1 MVPSDVH
8 IHRNGS
14 AAVSPPA
21 VTNDEAGLLDILA
34 IVRRRF
40 WLIVFG
46 LAVGVGVAA
55 LYYFKTT
62 PMYESTVRIL
72 VMPKDSSLPSQGA
85 SKGTEFQQRSAGEDI
100 LATHIELFQSPR
112 VIQQAIDQSDL
123 LKLPTLAKVVAND
136 GSPVRHIIG
145 NLEVTRGGE
154 GKAKDAS
161 VLAAT
166 YKGPSADDCAAILEA
181 IVGSYEEFLKGTFE
195 DTSSEAVNLI
205 TEAMT
210 KLKSDLEVKKNE
222 YSEFR
227 AEAPLLWQ
235 GENSLNVHQQR
246 LASVEASL
254 SEIAVKHTEAKSRL
268 EVIEEALAK
277 TENLEMSDLERLALL
292 SSSDVQRLNL
302 LLSATDQKLQ
312 DDWHKYREENP
323 VRQQSAQTEY
333 QRLLSLLLEEATLL
347 EDFSSDHPKVQTV
360 REQIRLTRAFL
371 EEKARFD
378 DPEDGQQEEN
388 KRLKPAELLSAHVG
402 LLRHDLAELEKRRSE
417 LERLAEEEKKSAKD
431 LSTYEIDDKLKREEL
446 DELRQLYS
454 VVVDRLREIN
464 LIKDYGGFLTEV
476 LAPVQKAEQPSWPVL
491 PLVLALGGVCGL
503 FFGCGLAYLVEL
515 SDKTFRSPDELHR
528 ALRLPIMAHVPSTSI
543 KRRRRGGEPGI
554 DPSVIAA
561 HNPASRF
568 AEVFRG
574 LRTALRFSA
583 SGAQCRVLQV
593 TSASPRDGKTTVA
606 ANLAVSFAQ
615 SGKRVLLVDGDLR
628 RPRVD
633 AVFGIQ
639 PDAGMVELLAG
650 EARLDDA
657 VAASGVENLWLLPC
671 GRQPSNPA
679 EVLSSPE
686 FEQLVHLLR
695 EQYDLVIID
704 SPPVLAVSDPAVI
717 APRAD
722 GVLLTV
728 RITKHGRPGVIQAR
742 QILAGIG
749 SHLLGVVVNSSDK
762 GHGFTYSRG
771 YGYGYG
777 SGATY
782 GYGYGN
788 GNDDMNKYYGQETEK
803 EKELAQG

>member
-1 MVPSDVH
+1 MVSSDVH
-8 IHRNGS
+8 IHRNIS
-14 AAVSPPA
+14 PAVSQPVQA
-21 VTNDEAGLLDILA
+21 HDEAGLLDILA

-46 LAVGVGVAA
+46 LAVGLGLAA

-72 VMPKDSSLPSQGA
+72 VMPKDSNLPSQGA
-85 SKGTEFQQRSAGEDI
+85 AKGTEFQQKSAGDDI

-112 VIQQAIDQSDL
+112 VIQQAIDQADL

-136 GSPVRHIIG
+136 GSPVRHIIK

-166 YKGPSADDCAAILEA
+166 YKGPSPEDCAAILEA
-181 IVGSYEEFLKGTFE
+181 IVSSYERFLKGTFE

-205 TEAMT
+205 TDAMT
-210 KLKSDLEVKKNE
+210 KLKSDLQVKKEE

-227 AEAPLLWQ
+227 ASAPLLWQ
-235 GENSLNVHQQR
+235 GESSLNVHQQR
-246 LASVEASL
+246 LAKVEASL

-268 EVIEEALAK
+268 EVIEEALAQ
-277 TENLEMSDLERLALL
+277 TQNLEMSDLERLALL
-292 SSSDVQRLNL
+292 SSSDVARLNL
-302 LLSATDQKLQ
+302 LLSATDKKPEY
-312 DDWHKYREENP
+312 DWHKYREENP

-360 REQIRLTRAFL
+360 REQIRLTREFL
-371 EEKARFD
+371 EEKAKFD
-378 DPEDGQQEEN
+378 DQEAGAQEED
-388 KRLKPAELLSAHVG
+388 KRLKPAELLAAHVG

-417 LERLAEEEKKSAKD
+417 LERLAEEEKKAAKE
-431 LSTYEIDDKLKREEL
+431 LATYEIDDRLKREEL

-476 LAPVQKAEQPSWPVL
+476 LAPVQKAEKPSWPVL

-503 FFGCGLAYLVEL
+503 LFGSGLAYLVEL
-515 SDKTFRSPDELHR
+515 SDKTFRSPDELHH
-528 ALRLPIMAHVPSTSI
+528 ALRLPIMAHVPGAAI
-543 KRRRRGGEPGI
+543 KRRRRGRGAEPAI
-554 DPSVIAA
+554 DPSIIAA
-561 HNPASRF
+561 HRPSSRF

-574 LRTALRFSA
+574 LRTALCFSA
-583 SGAQCRVLQV
+583 SGAKCRVIQI
-593 TSASPRDGKTTVA
+593 TSANPRDGKTTVA

-628 RPRVD
+628 RPRID
-633 AVFGIQ
+633 AVFGVQ
-639 PDAGMVELLAG
+639 PEAGMVEVLAG
-650 EARLDDA
+650 ETELVDA
-657 VAASGVENLWLLPC
+657 VTASGVENLWLLPC
-671 GRQPSNPA
+671 GRQPANPA

-686 FEQLVHLLR
+686 FEQLIGIVR
-695 EQYDLVIID
+695 EQYELVIID

-728 RITKHGRPGVIQAR
+728 RITKHGRPEVVQAR

-749 SHLLGVVVNSSDK
+749 SKLLGVVVNSSDK
-762 GHGFTYSRG
+762 GHGFN

-777 SGATY
+777 GSY
-782 GYGYGN
+782 GYGYAYGN
-788 GNDDMNKYYGQETEK
+788 GNDDMNKQYAK
-803 EKELAQG
+803 EKTLV